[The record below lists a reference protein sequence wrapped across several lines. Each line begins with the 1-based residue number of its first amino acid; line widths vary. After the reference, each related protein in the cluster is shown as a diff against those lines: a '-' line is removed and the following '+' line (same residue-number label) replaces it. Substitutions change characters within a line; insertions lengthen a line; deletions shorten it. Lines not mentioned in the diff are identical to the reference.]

1 MKARGLGP
9 VTCPRV
15 HPPSTLFSTPPPPH
29 ITTQYLDIGLTRQR
43 CQSIYR
49 EEKRASV
56 GGSSS
61 RLKSIDRSGDNQVAG
76 VKRSFA
82 TLPNFVVTSG
92 QKIRNKKEKEK
103 VFYRVPAIAGV
114 VGTTTPYLDDTTLL
128 ANAS

>member
-1 MKARGLGP
+1 M
-9 VTCPRV
+9 
-15 HPPSTLFSTPPPPH
+15 
-29 ITTQYLDIGLTRQR
+29 
-43 CQSIYR
+43 
-49 EEKRASV
+49 

-76 VKRSFA
+76 VRRSFA

-92 QKIRNKKEKEK
+92 QKIRNKKEK